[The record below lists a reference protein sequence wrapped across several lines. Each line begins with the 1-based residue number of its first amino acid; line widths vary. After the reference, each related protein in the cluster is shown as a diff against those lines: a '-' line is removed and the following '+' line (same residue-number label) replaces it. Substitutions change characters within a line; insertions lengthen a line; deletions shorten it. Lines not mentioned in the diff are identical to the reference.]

1 MTFGLYLL
9 LNLALLSILVVW
21 LRRLVVRRL
30 APERILRELH
40 GEIQTLVAEVNQTSD
55 HNISIIEDRIASL
68 RELVHNADR
77 QIEELEGL
85 LQRVSEAAP
94 EEVYSLP
101 LQTARH
107 EHAEPSGEAG
117 RSTDATPS
125 AATREAAAVTDDH
138 HRTVSEEP
146 PAEEERDRRTRVAE
160 LYEQGLSPELISSHT
175 GVAIGEVEL
184 IISLIQGRARR

>member
-101 LQTARH
+101 LPTTRH
-107 EHAEPSGEAG
+107 EQPVAPDGAG
-117 RSTDATPS
+117 RSADVPLS
-125 AATREAAAVTDDH
+125 AAMGGAGETVDDLQ
-138 HRTVSEEP
+138 RNASDEP
-146 PAEEERDRRTRVAE
+146 SVADEKDRRMRVAE

>member
-30 APERILRELH
+30 APERILRDLH

-55 HNISIIEDRIASL
+55 HNISIIEDRIAAL

-85 LQRVSEAAP
+85 LQRVREAAP
-94 EEVYSLP
+94 EEVFSLP

-107 EHAEPSGEAG
+107 EHVEPSSDAR
-117 RSTDATPS
+117 RSADATPS
-125 AATREAAAVTDDH
+125 AATRETAAVTDDH

-146 PAEEERDRRTRVAE
+146 PVEEERDRRTRVAE
-160 LYEQGLSPELISSHT
+160 LYEQGLSTELISSHT

-184 IISLIQGRARR
+184 IISLIRGRARR